1 MGFYEY
7 FFGEDKPEDDLEK
20 TQKGMGYGELILDN
34 VVGLDNEYDS
44 FGEKL
49 GRYINQDEIGFL
61 KETGQGLYE
70 GAKEFVQAPV
80 ETTKEAVRDVVD
92 STKALF
98 TQDLDDRLMDMY
110 GVDITNATGDQINAA
125 RESIL
130 GDALNASSLIP
141 AIGAG
146 AAGVRTVAKAMPEYD
161 PTMVGSNLGNMFSG
175 EMPPAANAQKTQ
187 IAGTLPT
194 YMKADT
200 LLTDLSGEGKT
211 LDYGAGLGLS
221 QRELGY
227 DTFEPFPRSGFEPTY
242 SAGTDIPDAS
252 YGRVTN
258 LNVLNVVPK
267 ETRDSIVLDI
277 GRILEPNGTAIITTR
292 GRDVLNAKGTAGPED
307 MSIITSAGT
316 YQKGFTQKELREY
329 IQATLGDNFEVT
341 NNQLGAAGVTIR
353 KKSSG
358 TVPASVA
365 QQTDEMLDIDRR
377 VDTRLP
383 TTPEEKGGDAGQIGT
398 GTMVSDTEALMRGN
412 SAMAQNFAMM
422 AENYPGLRNLWSEDV
437 TETAQNVIS
446 RMTDNI
452 VSLYDMSD
460 RLGIAKDSANWYRG
474 ANRIALGLSD
484 RFGVSDTKAAGV
496 LAALSPGKDWYQN
509 VGMGERII
517 KHNAELGNNAPWTP
531 EMDAIATT
539 EKKGGSKGGT
549 AWQKQKEFETVRGRP
564 WGEMETPLQKAMWI
578 RAYDEAHFGT
588 NFREVSPEGDILG
601 VVATK
606 SGAPSKLV
614 HQSFDNMAK
623 AIRILDG
630 DGTLES
636 ISPELGG
643 AHKVRN
649 FFNNILNPDSPKD
662 VTVDTHQIAA
672 GLFRPLGQNSNEVN
686 QGLTGASSVGTSAR
700 WSNLGKAETG
710 MRGSYGLYF
719 DATTEAAKLREVL
732 PREMQSVSWEQLRT
746 LFPKEMKNN
755 KGFISSVD
763 AIWRMVDDG
772 TLDANGAREMIIAEA
787 EKVGA
792 GGVPSWKNY
801 LGDRRD
807 IGIATAGLI
816 GAAGLVS
823 AEEQPPEEQGFATP
837 Q

>member
-49 GRYINQDEIGFL
+49 GRYINEDEIGFL
-61 KETGQGLYE
+61 KETGRGMYE
-70 GAKEFVQAPV
+70 GAKDFVQAPI

-98 TQDLDDRLMDMY
+98 TQDIDDRLMDMY
-110 GVDITNATGDQINAA
+110 GVDITNATGDQITAA

-130 GDALNASSLIP
+130 SDALNASSLIP
-141 AIGAG
+141 ATGAG
-146 AAGVRTVAKAMPEYD
+146 AMGVRTFATALPEYA
-161 PTMVGSNLGNMFSG
+161 PTMVGSNFGNVFATAKD
-175 EMPPAANAQKTQ
+175 AAN
-187 IAGTLPT
+187 
-194 YMKADT
+194 
-200 LLTDLSGEGKT
+200 
-211 LDYGAGLGLS
+211 
-221 QRELGY
+221 
-227 DTFEPFPRSGFEPTY
+227 
-242 SAGTDIPDAS
+242 
-252 YGRVTN
+252 
-258 LNVLNVVPK
+258 
-267 ETRDSIVLDI
+267 
-277 GRILEPNGTAIITTR
+277 
-292 GRDVLNAKGTAGPED
+292 
-307 MSIITSAGT
+307 
-316 YQKGFTQKELREY
+316 
-329 IQATLGDNFEVT
+329 
-341 NNQLGAAGVTIR
+341 
-353 KKSSG
+353 
-358 TVPASVA
+358 
-365 QQTDEMLDIDRR
+365 QTEEMLDIDRR

-437 TETAQNVIS
+437 TQTAQNVIS

-484 RFGVSDTKAAGV
+484 RFGISDTKTAGV

-686 QGLTGASSVGTSAR
+686 QGLTGASATGNPAR

-719 DATTEAAKLREVL
+719 DATTEAAKLRNVL

-755 KGFISSVD
+755 KNFISSVD

-801 LGDRRD
+801 IGDRRD

-816 GAAGLVS
+816 GSAGLVS
-823 AEEQPPEEQGFATP
+823 AEEQPEEGFATP

>member
-49 GRYINQDEIGFL
+49 GRYINEDEIGFL
-61 KETGQGLYE
+61 KETGQGIYE
-70 GAKEFVQAPV
+70 GAKDFVQAPI

-141 AIGAG
+141 AAGAG
-146 AAGVRTVAKAMPEYD
+146 AMGVRAVARNMPEYD
-161 PTMVGSNLGNMFSG
+161 PAMVGSNLGNVF
-175 EMPPAANAQKTQ
+175 A
-187 IAGTLPT
+187 
-194 YMKADT
+194 
-200 LLTDLSGEGKT
+200 
-211 LDYGAGLGLS
+211 
-221 QRELGY
+221 
-227 DTFEPFPRSGFEPTY
+227 
-242 SAGTDIPDAS
+242 
-252 YGRVTN
+252 
-258 LNVLNVVPK
+258 
-267 ETRDSIVLDI
+267 
-277 GRILEPNGTAIITTR
+277 TAK
-292 GRDVLNAKGTAGPED
+292 D
-307 MSIITSAGT
+307 
-316 YQKGFTQKELREY
+316 
-329 IQATLGDNFEVT
+329 
-341 NNQLGAAGVTIR
+341 AAG
-353 KKSSG
+353 
-358 TVPASVA
+358 
-365 QQTDEMLDIDRR
+365 QTEEMLDIDRR

-437 TETAQNVIS
+437 TQTAQNVIS

-484 RFGVSDTKAAGV
+484 RFGISDTKTAGV

-686 QGLTGASSVGTSAR
+686 QGLTGASATGNPAR

-719 DATTEAAKLREVL
+719 DATTEAAKLRNVL

-755 KGFISSVD
+755 KNFISSVD

-801 LGDRRD
+801 IGDRRD

-816 GAAGLVS
+816 GSAGLVS
-823 AEEQPPEEQGFATP
+823 AEEQPEEGFATP

>member
-49 GRYINQDEIGFL
+49 GRYINEDEIGFL
-61 KETGQGLYE
+61 KETGRGMYE
-70 GAKEFVQAPV
+70 GAKDFVQAPI

-141 AIGAG
+141 AAGAG
-146 AAGVRTVAKAMPEYD
+146 AMGVRTLAKAMPEYD
-161 PTMVGSNLGNMFSG
+161 PTMVGSNLGNVFATAKD
-175 EMPPAANAQKTQ
+175 AAN
-187 IAGTLPT
+187 
-194 YMKADT
+194 
-200 LLTDLSGEGKT
+200 
-211 LDYGAGLGLS
+211 
-221 QRELGY
+221 
-227 DTFEPFPRSGFEPTY
+227 
-242 SAGTDIPDAS
+242 
-252 YGRVTN
+252 
-258 LNVLNVVPK
+258 
-267 ETRDSIVLDI
+267 
-277 GRILEPNGTAIITTR
+277 
-292 GRDVLNAKGTAGPED
+292 
-307 MSIITSAGT
+307 
-316 YQKGFTQKELREY
+316 
-329 IQATLGDNFEVT
+329 
-341 NNQLGAAGVTIR
+341 
-353 KKSSG
+353 
-358 TVPASVA
+358 
-365 QQTDEMLDIDRR
+365 QTEEMLDIDRR

-437 TETAQNVIS
+437 TQTAQNVIS

-460 RLGIAKDSANWYRG
+460 RLGITKDSANWYRG

-484 RFGVSDTKAAGV
+484 RFGISDTKTAGV

-686 QGLTGASSVGTSAR
+686 QGLTGASATGNPAR

-719 DATTEAAKLREVL
+719 DATTEAAKLRNVL

-755 KGFISSVD
+755 KNFISSVD

-801 LGDRRD
+801 IGDRRD

-816 GAAGLVS
+816 GSAGLVS
-823 AEEQPPEEQGFATP
+823 AEEQPEEGFATP

>member
-49 GRYINQDEIGFL
+49 GRYINEDEIGFL
-61 KETGQGLYE
+61 KETGQGIYE
-70 GAKEFVQAPV
+70 GAKDFVQAPI

-141 AIGAG
+141 AAGAG
-146 AAGVRTVAKAMPEYD
+146 AMGVRAVARNMPEYD
-161 PTMVGSNLGNMFSG
+161 PAMVGSNLGNMF
-175 EMPPAANAQKTQ
+175 A
-187 IAGTLPT
+187 
-194 YMKADT
+194 
-200 LLTDLSGEGKT
+200 
-211 LDYGAGLGLS
+211 
-221 QRELGY
+221 
-227 DTFEPFPRSGFEPTY
+227 
-242 SAGTDIPDAS
+242 
-252 YGRVTN
+252 
-258 LNVLNVVPK
+258 
-267 ETRDSIVLDI
+267 
-277 GRILEPNGTAIITTR
+277 TAK
-292 GRDVLNAKGTAGPED
+292 D
-307 MSIITSAGT
+307 
-316 YQKGFTQKELREY
+316 
-329 IQATLGDNFEVT
+329 
-341 NNQLGAAGVTIR
+341 AAG
-353 KKSSG
+353 
-358 TVPASVA
+358 
-365 QQTDEMLDIDRR
+365 QTEEMLDIDRR

-437 TETAQNVIS
+437 TQTAQNVIS

-484 RFGVSDTKAAGV
+484 RFGISDTKTAGV

-686 QGLTGASSVGTSAR
+686 QGLTGASATGNPAR

-719 DATTEAAKLREVL
+719 DATTEAAKLRNVL

-755 KGFISSVD
+755 KNFISSVD

-801 LGDRRD
+801 IGDRRD

-816 GAAGLVS
+816 GSAGLVS
-823 AEEQPPEEQGFATP
+823 AEEQPEEGFATP

>member
-20 TQKGMGYGELILDN
+20 TQEGMGYGELILDN
-34 VVGLDNEYDS
+34 VIGLDNEYDS

-49 GRYINQDEIGFL
+49 GRYINEDEIGFL
-61 KETGQGLYE
+61 KETGMGMYE
-70 GAKEFVQAPV
+70 GAKDFVQAPI

-98 TQDLDDRLMDMY
+98 TQDIDDRLMDMY
-110 GVDITNATGDQINAA
+110 GVDITNATGDQITAA

-141 AIGAG
+141 AAGAG
-146 AAGVRTVAKAMPEYD
+146 AMGVRAVAKNMPEYD
-161 PTMVGSNLGNMFSG
+161 PTMVGSNLGNVF
-175 EMPPAANAQKTQ
+175 ATAK
-187 IAGTLPT
+187 
-194 YMKADT
+194 
-200 LLTDLSGEGKT
+200 
-211 LDYGAGLGLS
+211 
-221 QRELGY
+221 
-227 DTFEPFPRSGFEPTY
+227 
-242 SAGTDIPDAS
+242 DAT
-252 YGRVTN
+252 G
-258 LNVLNVVPK
+258 
-267 ETRDSIVLDI
+267 
-277 GRILEPNGTAIITTR
+277 
-292 GRDVLNAKGTAGPED
+292 
-307 MSIITSAGT
+307 
-316 YQKGFTQKELREY
+316 
-329 IQATLGDNFEVT
+329 
-341 NNQLGAAGVTIR
+341 
-353 KKSSG
+353 
-358 TVPASVA
+358 
-365 QQTDEMLDIDRR
+365 QTEEMLDIDRR

-383 TTPEEKGGDAGQIGT
+383 TTPEEKGGDAGQIGS

-422 AENYPGLRNLWSEDV
+422 TENYPGLRNLWSEDV
-437 TETAQNVIS
+437 SQTAQNVIS

-484 RFGVSDTKAAGV
+484 RFGISDTKTAGV
-496 LAALSPGKDWYQN
+496 LASLSPGKDWYQN

-686 QGLTGASSVGTSAR
+686 QGLTGASATGNPAR

-719 DATTEAAKLREVL
+719 DATTEAAKLRNVL

-755 KGFISSVD
+755 KNFISSVD

-801 LGDRRD
+801 IGDRRD

-816 GAAGLVS
+816 GSAGLVS
-823 AEEQPPEEQGFATP
+823 AEEQPEEGFATP

>member
-49 GRYINQDEIGFL
+49 GRYINEDEIGFL
-61 KETGQGLYE
+61 KETGRGMYE
-70 GAKEFVQAPV
+70 GAKDFVQAPI

-141 AIGAG
+141 AAGAG
-146 AAGVRTVAKAMPEYD
+146 AMGVRTLAKAMPEYD
-161 PTMVGSNLGNMFSG
+161 PTMVGSNLGNVFATAKD
-175 EMPPAANAQKTQ
+175 AAN
-187 IAGTLPT
+187 
-194 YMKADT
+194 
-200 LLTDLSGEGKT
+200 
-211 LDYGAGLGLS
+211 
-221 QRELGY
+221 
-227 DTFEPFPRSGFEPTY
+227 
-242 SAGTDIPDAS
+242 
-252 YGRVTN
+252 
-258 LNVLNVVPK
+258 
-267 ETRDSIVLDI
+267 
-277 GRILEPNGTAIITTR
+277 
-292 GRDVLNAKGTAGPED
+292 
-307 MSIITSAGT
+307 
-316 YQKGFTQKELREY
+316 
-329 IQATLGDNFEVT
+329 
-341 NNQLGAAGVTIR
+341 
-353 KKSSG
+353 
-358 TVPASVA
+358 
-365 QQTDEMLDIDRR
+365 QTEEMLDIDRR

-437 TETAQNVIS
+437 TQTAQNVIS

-484 RFGVSDTKAAGV
+484 RFGISDTKTAGV

-686 QGLTGASSVGTSAR
+686 QGLTGASATGNPAR

-719 DATTEAAKLREVL
+719 DATTEAAKLRNVL

-755 KGFISSVD
+755 KNFISSVD

-801 LGDRRD
+801 IGDRRD

-816 GAAGLVS
+816 GSAGLVS
-823 AEEQPPEEQGFATP
+823 AEEQPEEGFATP

>member
-49 GRYINQDEIGFL
+49 GRYINEDEIGFL
-61 KETGQGLYE
+61 KETGRGMYE
-70 GAKEFVQAPV
+70 GAKDFVQAPI

-130 GDALNASSLIP
+130 GDALSASSLIP
-141 AIGAG
+141 AAGAG
-146 AAGVRTVAKAMPEYD
+146 AMGVRTLAKAMPEYD
-161 PTMVGSNLGNMFSG
+161 PTMVGSNLGNVFATAKD
-175 EMPPAANAQKTQ
+175 AAN
-187 IAGTLPT
+187 
-194 YMKADT
+194 
-200 LLTDLSGEGKT
+200 
-211 LDYGAGLGLS
+211 
-221 QRELGY
+221 
-227 DTFEPFPRSGFEPTY
+227 
-242 SAGTDIPDAS
+242 
-252 YGRVTN
+252 
-258 LNVLNVVPK
+258 
-267 ETRDSIVLDI
+267 
-277 GRILEPNGTAIITTR
+277 
-292 GRDVLNAKGTAGPED
+292 
-307 MSIITSAGT
+307 
-316 YQKGFTQKELREY
+316 
-329 IQATLGDNFEVT
+329 
-341 NNQLGAAGVTIR
+341 
-353 KKSSG
+353 
-358 TVPASVA
+358 
-365 QQTDEMLDIDRR
+365 QTEEMLDIDRR

-437 TETAQNVIS
+437 TQTAQNVIS

-484 RFGVSDTKAAGV
+484 RFGISDTKTAGV

-686 QGLTGASSVGTSAR
+686 QGLTGASATGNPAR

-719 DATTEAAKLREVL
+719 DATTEAAKLRNVL

-755 KGFISSVD
+755 KNFISSVD

-801 LGDRRD
+801 IGDRRD

-816 GAAGLVS
+816 GSAGLVS
-823 AEEQPPEEQGFATP
+823 AEEQPEEGFATP

>member
-20 TQKGMGYGELILDN
+20 TQKGIGYGELILDN

-49 GRYINQDEIGFL
+49 GRYINEDEIGFL
-61 KETGQGLYE
+61 KETGRGMYE
-70 GAKEFVQAPV
+70 GAKDFVQAPI

-98 TQDLDDRLMDMY
+98 TQDIDDRLMDMY
-110 GVDITNATGDQINAA
+110 GVDITNATGDQITAA

-130 GDALNASSLIP
+130 SDALNASSLIP
-141 AIGAG
+141 AAGAG
-146 AAGVRTVAKAMPEYD
+146 AMGVRAVARNMPEYD
-161 PTMVGSNLGNMFSG
+161 PTMVGSNLGNVF
-175 EMPPAANAQKTQ
+175 A
-187 IAGTLPT
+187 
-194 YMKADT
+194 
-200 LLTDLSGEGKT
+200 
-211 LDYGAGLGLS
+211 
-221 QRELGY
+221 
-227 DTFEPFPRSGFEPTY
+227 
-242 SAGTDIPDAS
+242 
-252 YGRVTN
+252 
-258 LNVLNVVPK
+258 
-267 ETRDSIVLDI
+267 
-277 GRILEPNGTAIITTR
+277 TAK
-292 GRDVLNAKGTAGPED
+292 D
-307 MSIITSAGT
+307 
-316 YQKGFTQKELREY
+316 
-329 IQATLGDNFEVT
+329 
-341 NNQLGAAGVTIR
+341 AAG
-353 KKSSG
+353 
-358 TVPASVA
+358 
-365 QQTDEMLDIDRR
+365 QTEEMLDIDRR

-422 AENYPGLRNLWSEDV
+422 TENYPGLRNLWSEDV
-437 TETAQNVIS
+437 SQTAQNVIS

-484 RFGVSDTKAAGV
+484 RFGISDTKTAGV

-719 DATTEAAKLREVL
+719 DATTEAAKLRNVL

-801 LGDRRD
+801 IGDRRD

-816 GAAGLVS
+816 GSAGLVS
-823 AEEQPPEEQGFATP
+823 AEEQPEEGFATP

>member
-34 VVGLDNEYDS
+34 VIGLDNEYDS

-49 GRYINQDEIGFL
+49 GRYINEDEIGFL
-61 KETGQGLYE
+61 KETGRGMYE
-70 GAKEFVQAPV
+70 GAKDFVQAPI

-141 AIGAG
+141 AAGAG
-146 AAGVRTVAKAMPEYD
+146 AMGVRTLAKAMPEYD
-161 PTMVGSNLGNMFSG
+161 PTMVGSNLGNVFATAKD
-175 EMPPAANAQKTQ
+175 AAN
-187 IAGTLPT
+187 
-194 YMKADT
+194 
-200 LLTDLSGEGKT
+200 
-211 LDYGAGLGLS
+211 
-221 QRELGY
+221 
-227 DTFEPFPRSGFEPTY
+227 
-242 SAGTDIPDAS
+242 
-252 YGRVTN
+252 
-258 LNVLNVVPK
+258 
-267 ETRDSIVLDI
+267 
-277 GRILEPNGTAIITTR
+277 
-292 GRDVLNAKGTAGPED
+292 
-307 MSIITSAGT
+307 
-316 YQKGFTQKELREY
+316 
-329 IQATLGDNFEVT
+329 
-341 NNQLGAAGVTIR
+341 
-353 KKSSG
+353 
-358 TVPASVA
+358 
-365 QQTDEMLDIDRR
+365 QTEEMLDIDRR

-437 TETAQNVIS
+437 TQTAQNVIS

-484 RFGVSDTKAAGV
+484 RFGISDTKTAGV

-686 QGLTGASSVGTSAR
+686 QGLTGASATGNPAR

-719 DATTEAAKLREVL
+719 DATTEAAKLRNVL

-755 KGFISSVD
+755 KNFISSVD

-801 LGDRRD
+801 IGDRRD

-816 GAAGLVS
+816 GSAGLVS
-823 AEEQPPEEQGFATP
+823 AEEQPEEGFATP

>member
-20 TQKGMGYGELILDN
+20 TQKGIGYGELILDN

-49 GRYINQDEIGFL
+49 GRYINEDEIGFL
-61 KETGQGLYE
+61 KETGRGMYE
-70 GAKEFVQAPV
+70 GAKDFVQAPI

-98 TQDLDDRLMDMY
+98 TQDIDDRLMDMY
-110 GVDITNATGDQINAA
+110 GVDITNATGDQITAA

-130 GDALNASSLIP
+130 SDALNASSLIP
-141 AIGAG
+141 AAGAG
-146 AAGVRTVAKAMPEYD
+146 AMGVRAVAKNMPEYD
-161 PTMVGSNLGNMFSG
+161 PAMVGSNLGNVF
-175 EMPPAANAQKTQ
+175 A
-187 IAGTLPT
+187 
-194 YMKADT
+194 
-200 LLTDLSGEGKT
+200 
-211 LDYGAGLGLS
+211 
-221 QRELGY
+221 
-227 DTFEPFPRSGFEPTY
+227 
-242 SAGTDIPDAS
+242 
-252 YGRVTN
+252 
-258 LNVLNVVPK
+258 
-267 ETRDSIVLDI
+267 
-277 GRILEPNGTAIITTR
+277 TAK
-292 GRDVLNAKGTAGPED
+292 D
-307 MSIITSAGT
+307 
-316 YQKGFTQKELREY
+316 
-329 IQATLGDNFEVT
+329 
-341 NNQLGAAGVTIR
+341 AAG
-353 KKSSG
+353 
-358 TVPASVA
+358 
-365 QQTDEMLDIDRR
+365 QTEEMLDIDRR

-422 AENYPGLRNLWSEDV
+422 TENYPGLRNLWSEDV
-437 TETAQNVIS
+437 SQTAQNVIS

-484 RFGVSDTKAAGV
+484 RFGISDTKTAGV
-496 LAALSPGKDWYQN
+496 LAALSTGKDWYQN

-719 DATTEAAKLREVL
+719 DATTEAAKLRNVL

-801 LGDRRD
+801 IGDRRD

-816 GAAGLVS
+816 GSAGLVS
-823 AEEQPPEEQGFATP
+823 AEEQPEEGFATP